1 MDFLDIIGKVIE
13 FSEKGEEFSD
23 EYSSFKATMMSL
35 RITVKEIG
43 EKSLPEHIIPMLTSS
58 LRESQELLDKNANL
72 SSSWLSNF
80 KNMLPGNSLQKIKEK
95 NAQLVHIINLLNL
108 HLNTLKSKRSLD
120 KLGTKTYEESEEPR
134 TYKKMHTYSDNNT
147 REPLNLQKKSAS
159 AHESNINDIV
169 MGPTLV
175 EEESE
180 FGLQGPT
187 QADNGDDIEEE
198 EVAFRLRV
206 LYDEKLGKEIK
217 DHKEFLPIIEKRWQ
231 GENSVEYV
239 FKRVDYVYL
248 PNADIQ
254 KVSREHTT
262 LTAVRT
268 GRPTKKMATED
279 INVAATVPDD
289 DKFFGATIADDGEE
303 NAVAPQNGD
312 SDKPKYI
319 LKDLSLNGTYYIKGS
334 ELLNFPASG
343 ISYKADFKHLAK
355 NEATEIEHGD
365 IIALIVKKP
374 ACKEL
379 VFGFQLLTE

>member
-43 EKSLPEHIIPMLTSS
+43 EKSLPEHIIPMLSSS
-58 LRESQELLDKNANL
+58 LKEAQELLDKNSNV

-95 NAQLVHIINLLNL
+95 NQQLVHIINLLNL
-108 HLNTLKSKRSLD
+108 HLNTVKSKRSLD
-120 KLGTKTYEESEEPR
+120 KLGTKTYEETEEPR
-134 TYKKMHTYSDNNT
+134 VLKKMCTYSEQDP
-147 REPLNLQKKSAS
+147 REPLNLQRKSAS
-159 AHESNINDIV
+159 ATDAKLDDIV
-169 MGPTLV
+169 FGATVP
-175 EEESE
+175 EESDDI
-180 FGLQGPT
+180 LQGAT
-187 QADNGDDIEEE
+187 QADDGLIEEE
-198 EVAFRLRV
+198 DAAFRLRV

-217 DHKEFLPIIEKRWQ
+217 DHEAFIPIIEKRWNGQ
-231 GENSVEYV
+231 NSVEYV

-248 PNADIQ
+248 PSADIQ

-262 LTAVRT
+262 LTAVRKSA
-268 GRPTKKMATED
+268 PSKKMAIEEV
-279 INVAATVPDD
+279 NVAATVPDD

-303 NAVAPQNGD
+303 NGD
-312 SDKPKYI
+312 MAQEDPNKVKYI

-355 NEATEIEHGD
+355 NEETEIEHGD
-365 IIALIVKKP
+365 IIALVVKKP
-374 ACKEL
+374 TCKEL